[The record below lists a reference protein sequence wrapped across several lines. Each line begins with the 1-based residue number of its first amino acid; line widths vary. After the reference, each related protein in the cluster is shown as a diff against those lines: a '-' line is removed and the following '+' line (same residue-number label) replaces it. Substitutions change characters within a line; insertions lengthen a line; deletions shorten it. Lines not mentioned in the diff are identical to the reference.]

1 MRIPGS
7 GSGPDPHRFD
17 ADPKQCY
24 PWGGGVNISLKVV
37 GKISW
42 KKKGENVK
50 KLKQEKKGYTVPDS
64 VSEVVE
70 EAPPRDELSDDV
82 EGRLPI
88 LHTPSF

>member
-1 MRIPGS
+1 MLPME
-7 GSGPDPHRFD
+7 
-17 ADPKQCY
+17 
-24 PWGGGVNISLKVV
+24 GGGVNISLKVV

-70 EAPPRDELSDDV
+70 EVPPRDELSDDE